1 MDKVN
6 RGKKHICSNC
16 MTKFYDFN
24 KDIAICPKCGSEQIS
39 PKVEKKNIEDKF
51 DNIVKEEDTKDN
63 SLEEEVT
70 FDDIDTNEDEKN
82 LQ

>member
-24 KDIAICPKCGSEQIS
+24 KDIAICPKCGIKQLS
-39 PKVEKKNIEDKF
+39 PKVIKQDIENKLNTSND
-51 DNIVKEEDTKDN
+51 EEVNKDN
-63 SLEEEVT
+63 NLEEEVT
-70 FDDIDTNEDEKN
+70 FDDIDITNDEKD
-82 LQ
+82 L

>member
-6 RGKKHICSNC
+6 RGKKHTCSNC

-24 KDIAICPKCGSEQIS
+24 KDMAICPKCGSEQIS
-39 PKVEKKNIEDKF
+39 LKVEKKNIEDKV
-51 DNIVKEEDTKDN
+51 DTINKKEGTKDN

-70 FDDIDTNEDEKN
+70 FDDIDINEDEKN
-82 LQ
+82 L